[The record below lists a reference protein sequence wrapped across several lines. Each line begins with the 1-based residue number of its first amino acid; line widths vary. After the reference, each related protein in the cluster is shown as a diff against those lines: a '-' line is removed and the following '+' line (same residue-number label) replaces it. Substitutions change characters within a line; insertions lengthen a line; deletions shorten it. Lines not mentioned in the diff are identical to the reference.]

1 VTAPATLTPVTARLA
16 APRSAAPTGS
26 DEGSARGGST
36 GVWVFGLAAPAA
48 ARPGLALARFPLE
61 PGAGF
66 AAGFPAGFAAGF
78 PASFAPGF
86 PAAFAAGF
94 PAASALTAAFSDAL
108 AGLSRFALRFPGR
121 ELGSL
126 PRTPPSSVMDG
137 DSSSARSGYT
147 LTGTVVDK
155 VLGELTG

>member
-1 VTAPATLTPVTARLA
+1 MTAPATLTPVTARLA

-26 DEGSARGGST
+26 EGGSARGGST

-48 ARPGLALARFPLE
+48 ARPGLALARSPLE
-61 PGAGF
+61 PGAD
-66 AAGFPAGFAAGF
+66 FAAGF
-78 PASFAPGF
+78 PASFAAGF

-155 VLGELTG
+155 VLGELPG